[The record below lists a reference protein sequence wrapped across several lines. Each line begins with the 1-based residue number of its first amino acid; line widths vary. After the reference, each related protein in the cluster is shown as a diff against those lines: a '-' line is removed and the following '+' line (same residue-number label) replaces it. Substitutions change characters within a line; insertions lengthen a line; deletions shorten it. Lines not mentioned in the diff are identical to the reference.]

1 MEESFASTASD
12 DSDGFWVE
20 QLLAAT
26 NAGPRDGN
34 QEDESAEQEQS
45 ALLDDAEQEEFLG
58 GAEAQREVARLA
70 ELHAAV
76 SAVGPGPGAA
86 LADQPEPSAEG
97 ADGQLASPAS
107 RFLAQ
112 RRNLFDE
119 EMAAAETE
127 LDAIRAAQD
136 RWKDAEGAD
145 GDDSRPSSAISTV
158 STQLSFATELS
169 DASVFDMGGTF
180 DLGGFEVGGAAEGEA
195 RYDSRMDS
203 SSCSSESQLSAAQLA
218 SARDGG
224 ATPPLRLLVPTAT
237 EAAYST
243 LASTGALEIAFDELT
258 LHEMLDAGAGAE
270 VYRAEYK
277 GVEVAVKRFHRQDS
291 FEADPK
297 ALQKVADELKNEVAA
312 LQAIQS
318 PRVLRI
324 HGVCIEPPNI
334 SIVMQ
339 LAHKG
344 CLHKVLHRDPHPVG
358 GARAGDGSMKPNAPP
373 AEVAKALRMLLDCA
387 EGMCTIHASG
397 MVHRDLKTHNLLV
410 DQNDRVIVGDL
421 GMTHRLEENTGQVL
435 ANRGTADAPPG
446 GTVAYMAPEV
456 LRAEVS
462 SGTVLADVY
471 SFGVCAW
478 EMFSGLEPWVGR
490 TPCQIALEVGKG
502 RSVMAVHGKPLGM
515 PSAMAQLAQQC
526 MQPDPTH
533 RPAFAQIA
541 ERLKAMVMPLTA
553 AVPLGSG
560 LATPG
565 EAAKFWEEMM
575 KGRAR
580 RGEFVPPHLRRHIE
594 LKMKEANRLKK
605 KAANRPPAVSV
616 LPEVEESAAEIS
628 PAGAPLSS
636 ASHGTGTGLNVCR
649 TCGAEVEVEQPAAMI
664 TTSFV
669 GRHICASCEE
679 RLAALSGVGPASAS
693 RAKPAAAEA
702 SVLQSVQTG
711 PFEGSVLQ
719 SVLVKPKNAGK
730 SPPRSKAPPKPRPSK
745 SPTLE
750 PAPSSAHGAA
760 GEQKEGTALLDQ
772 LIASAVSVQASRS
785 STKSSSSVA
794 PTREFTT
801 TPKGAGPSVRSSASR
816 PAAVGGDAVEGRDR
830 AKEATAAAQSSKE
843 SVAELA
849 ASMATSFVSLQPHL
863 GLDGGAH
870 LKDEAP
876 SAFTHESRPAACR
889 IGSTAEPEANLLGML
904 CSSESAEELSS
915 SSLDESLSPR
925 VAAAV

>member
-291 FEADPK
+291 FAHDPK

-669 GRHICASCEE
+669 GRHICASCEQ

-816 PAAVGGDAVEGRDR
+816 PAAVGGAEGRDR